1 MDFGS
6 SRDRIVLLTKFLE
19 EVTGELGD
27 VRGDNYEGN
36 RRGVCREFQA
46 FVPVNPLDSGIW
58 TAFKQG
64 PSNMT
69 F

>member
-36 RRGVCREFQA
+36 RRGDCREFQV
-46 FVPVNPLDSGIW
+46 FVPVNSGIW